1 MVYLLDLLKFIFL
14 CTGYVS
20 NSSLFPEPLTG
31 EEEERYIK
39 RYMDGDKEAR
49 DILITRNLRLVAYIV
64 KKYTSTNVEQDDL
77 ISIGTIGLIKGLEK
91 YNNDKGTKLSTY
103 ISRCIENEILMYL
116 RSNKKTKNETS
127 INNVIGQD
135 KEGNEL
141 SYINILEYEQK
152 DIEHEIDLKENVKK
166 LYEKLQTVLKDREK
180 YIIELRFGLN
190 GKKEKTQ
197 NEIGKELG
205 ISRSYVSRIETK
217 ALSKLKKA
225 IDNDEKKYNK

>member
-141 SYINILEYEQK
+141 SYINILEYEQ
-152 DIEHEIDLKENVKK
+152 
-166 LYEKLQTVLKDREK
+166 
-180 YIIELRFGLN
+180 
-190 GKKEKTQ
+190 
-197 NEIGKELG
+197 
-205 ISRSYVSRIETK
+205 
-217 ALSKLKKA
+217 
-225 IDNDEKKYNK
+225 